1 MHIMTYSISNHDRE
15 YRRIIRKIKKYQKE
29 IDKAI
34 REDNEYKESI
44 INFRRIQINDLIIE
58 KRRIIDQRLGQQ

>member
-1 MHIMTYSISNHDRE
+1 MTYSISNYDRE
-15 YRRIIRKIKKYQKE
+15 YKRIIRKIKKYQKV

-44 INFRRIQINDLIIE
+44 IKFRRIQINDLRTEIRRLIE
-58 KRRIIDQRLGQQ
+58 QRTGQQ